1 MNSSENPNHWPEEDD
16 DRFSEALDEA
26 FDDFPFY
33 ECSICT
39 DQSTSDS
46 TVSESSIEASSPRTT
61 LRRRRISG
69 QDFKGYATEK
79 ASLVYSSVTQAHDAS
94 EVKSFREEETS
105 VYPSSK
111 EKASDE
117 SEIVDSTNRDVS
129 EIVESTSRDDKDSPP
144 ARNEDDTKKEEEESA
159 STTAELNFDRGGI
172 ASPPGEVSESSASNL
187 LVSIAG
193 LMIKAIGFQLNLLLN
208 FVSFPL
214 WAMYCSYMLAT
225 DPFGVTR
232 LVKMFL
238 IRRLLSV
245 WSSTVGVGSS
255 WVKDWLKEHQ
265 TKWNFLIGIGWGLLL
280 CCYVCVILCGL
291 LVLAIMV
298 SGFLMR
304 YLVVEPL
311 QIREALNFDYTQ
323 SKPVAYVPIV
333 SCAGVDCGAE
343 CRDKLGEIRSFKQ
356 RFIPPKHKVQAS
368 VLMTLPESEY
378 NRNLGMFQKVRLDF
392 LSADGKILTSKSH
405 PCMLKFKSE
414 PIRILLTM
422 FKVVPLVAGYISES
436 QTLRLWIRGFTE
448 GDVPTSCLR
457 VMIEQRAEFGP
468 GGGIPELYDASLTLE
483 TYLPFFRRII
493 WGWKKTIFIWIS
505 LITFIMELLFALI
518 CCRPVILPR
527 LRPRDASP
535 PTVAHNPV
543 RSNPRRRRESRSA
556 QNQ

>member
-304 YLVVEPL
+304 
-311 QIREALNFDYTQ
+311 
-323 SKPVAYVPIV
+323 
-333 SCAGVDCGAE
+333 
-343 CRDKLGEIRSFKQ
+343 DKLGEIRSFKQ

-378 NRNLGMFQKVRLDF
+378 NRNLGMFQVRLDF

-543 RSNPRRRRESRSA
+543 RSNPRRRR
-556 QNQ
+556 